1 MGQHKYERLQL
12 PIESLLISAI
22 QIFLLL
28 FMRSMLSA
36 ATIFTSKIHPAIREE
51 DSVHS
56 YSCPLNILMALLL
69 PDIKQ
74 GGIYQF

>member
-36 ATIFTSKIHPAIREE
+36 ATIFMSKIHPVIREE

-56 YSCPLNILMALLL
+56 HSCPLKYFDGLATS
-69 PDIKQ
+69 
-74 GGIYQF
+74 

>member
-1 MGQHKYERLQL
+1 MGQHKYERLKL
-12 PIESLLISAI
+12 TRKSLLISAI

-56 YSCPLNILMALLL
+56 YSCPLKYFDGLATS
-69 PDIKQ
+69 
-74 GGIYQF
+74 